1 MNSKELS
8 IDELLKQSMREG
20 NITSEEL
27 DNIHR
32 IIGYDQQHFSHLS
45 SSATRQ
51 TTTTTSSSSTASI
64 EANDIQALK
73 EGASKLG
80 YTQAWEKLSIR
91 LENLESLTN
100 IVPFHSVEQ
109 NPYLQL
115 MSGVSGDNTQQTATT
130 TAAATATA
138 AVSAEDMLSI
148 SQELFRRGDIQSAI
162 LASEANVQTNQEY
175 SEGVCVCL

>member
-20 NITSEEL
+20 NISSEEL

-32 IIGYDQQHFSHLS
+32 IIGYDQQHFSRLS
-45 SSATRQ
+45 SSVTRQ
-51 TTTTTSSSSTASI
+51 TTSSSSSTASI

-115 MSGVSGDNTQQTATT
+115 MSGVSGDSTQQTAMAAT
-130 TAAATATA
+130 AATATA

-175 SEGVCVCL
+175 SEGA